1 MPKGLCDASRTA
13 RLAPASIHTTPDGV
27 RLAASYHVELLAF
40 VVIIGFSLGVAVL
53 VATIALDIVLF
64 LMNQRLVTTDR
75 VAPPSSEP
83 SPAA

>member
-1 MPKGLCDASRTA
+1 
-13 RLAPASIHTTPDGV
+13 
-27 RLAASYHVELLAF
+27 VELLAF